1 MWNTW
6 TPTLD
11 EDQVRRESSAAMDLY
26 SMQKGVVK
34 VKPTCKN
41 RSLKTTAKC
50 RAKCCRSE
58 RPQQRRDVTASM
70 SENTKQ
76 VNLFG
81 NEFRATKSGRI
92 VEIDD
97 SPSEVAYRMG
107 RYQALIVIIATQAG
121 PTILD
126 LHLRQKAE
134 EDGNPGLMSRN
145 TEWFSFLQGVG
156 VIGEQYFIDY
166 RELHAI
172 HGPKKV

>member
-1 MWNTW
+1 M
-6 TPTLD
+6 
-11 EDQVRRESSAAMDLY
+11 
-26 SMQKGVVK
+26 
-34 VKPTCKN
+34 KPTCKN

-107 RYQALIVIIATQAG
+107 RY
-121 PTILD
+121 
-126 LHLRQKAE
+126 
-134 EDGNPGLMSRN
+134 
-145 TEWFSFLQGVG
+145 
-156 VIGEQYFIDY
+156 
-166 RELHAI
+166 
-172 HGPKKV
+172 